1 MEMTKR
7 RVAAMARFAESES
20 ITEEV
25 LNDILTEFDE
35 DGCEATE
42 GYIKEASRD
51 NW

>member
-1 MEMTKR
+1 MEMTKGN
-7 RVAAMARFAESES
+7 VTEMARAAERGS

-51 NW
+51 N